1 LEEFTTDT
9 FFSEYFEQLSTYS
22 TQYKED
28 IRSNTLM
35 LTLKPKHSNL
45 AREWNWAKSRCS
57 FYVYF
62 RTCRTDQLDPSRSAV
77 ISYLAGHL
85 NQSTNVGRSKPLPL
99 LEPSN
104 ISVRSN
110 STDQKK
116 DQTMAVVKKKLRK
129 NKKELK
135 ETTSFQTNIT
145 RYKQKKKGHFVETD
159 YTIPCNCPFT

>member
-1 LEEFTTDT
+1 MTRQKIKT
-9 FFSEYFEQLSTYS
+9 FSGNRTRQNP
-22 TQYKED
+22 D
-28 IRSNTLM
+28 V
-35 LTLKPKHSNL
+35 
-45 AREWNWAKSRCS
+45 

-62 RTCRTDQLDPSRSAV
+62 RICRTGQLDPSRSAV

-85 NQSTNVGRSKPLPL
+85 NQSTNAGRSKPLPL

-116 DQTMAVVKKKLRK
+116 IMGSQTMAVVKKKLRK

-135 ETTSFQTNIT
+135 EATTLQTNST
-145 RYKQKKKGHFVETD
+145 RYK
-159 YTIPCNCPFT
+159 

>member
-1 LEEFTTDT
+1 MELG
-9 FFSEYFEQLSTYS
+9 QV
-22 TQYKED
+22 Q
-28 IRSNTLM
+28 M
-35 LTLKPKHSNL
+35 
-45 AREWNWAKSRCS
+45 

-85 NQSTNVGRSKPLPL
+85 NRSTNAARSKPLPL

-104 ISVRSN
+104 ILVRSN

-135 ETTSFQTNIT
+135 EATTLQTNST
-145 RYKQKKKGHFVETD
+145 RYKQKKMGHFIEID
-159 YTIPCNCPFT
+159 YTIPCNCPFNLRLEVSQRCYRDNRRVFLLKLCSVSTT

>member
-1 LEEFTTDT
+1 MILSRKHFHLEKFTTEKL
-9 FFSEYFEQLSTYS
+9 FSEYFCNDLPTV
-22 TQYKED
+22 QYNEYMED
-28 IRSNTLM
+28 IGSKTLL
-35 LTLKPKHSNL
+35 LT
-45 AREWNWAKSRCS
+45 WAITNKNIETLPGNGTGQSS

-62 RTCRTDQLDPSRSAV
+62 RTCRTGQLEPSRSAV

-85 NQSTNVGRSKPLPL
+85 NQSTNAGRSKPLRL

-129 NKKELK
+129 NKKNLK
-135 ETTSFQTNIT
+135 EATTLQNNST
-145 RYKQKKKGHFVETD
+145 RYK
-159 YTIPCNCPFT
+159 

>member
-1 LEEFTTDT
+1 
-9 FFSEYFEQLSTYS
+9 
-22 TQYKED
+22 
-28 IRSNTLM
+28 M
-35 LTLKPKHSNL
+35 LTLKPKHSNP

-85 NQSTNVGRSKPLPL
+85 NQSTNAGRSSKPLRL
-99 LEPSN
+99 LEQSN
-104 ISVRSN
+104 NSVRSN

-116 DQTMAVVKKKLRK
+116 IMGSQTMAVVKKKLRK

-135 ETTSFQTNIT
+135 EATTLQTNST
-145 RYKQKKKGHFVETD
+145 RYKQKKMGHFIEIY
-159 YTIPCNCPFT
+159 YTISCN